1 MKCLMREFTILTTMS
16 HPPFGADFHSN
27 PSKKVYKS
35 FAGAH
40 NPEMTVSSRVASV
53 HNLRFSQ
60 KWHINVDVVIEG
72 GSIPVAVVAIRR
84 RGDGNRFCGR
94 VGRCHHPPVIGDLW
108 WRGWRRPRFQSACAM
123 ISSMK
128 RVIEGGLGQPSRV

>member
-1 MKCLMREFTILTTMS
+1 MKCLMRAFTKLTTTS
-16 HPPFGADFHSN
+16 HSPFGADFHSN
-27 PSKKVYKS
+27 PPKEVYKS

-40 NPEMTVSSRVASV
+40 NTEMTVSSRVATV
-53 HNLRFSQ
+53 HNL
-60 KWHINVDVVIEG
+60 DVVIEG
-72 GSIPVAVVAIRR
+72 GSIPVAVEAIRR

-108 WRGWRRPRFQSACAM
+108 WRGRRCPRFQPACAM

-128 RVIEGGLGQPSRV
+128 E